1 MIKDLGVDGVT
12 SVKIHILTF
21 VKIVVIVD
29 IVAIVNP

>member
-1 MIKDLGVDGVT
+1 MIKNSTVDGVT

-29 IVAIVNP
+29 IVNQ